1 MDRWI
6 APSDENLI
14 EGRAVAVI
22 GYGNQ
27 GRPHALNLRDS
38 GAKVV
43 VGVRDGGPSATRARA
58 DGLAVK
64 DIGDAAAEAEFVMV
78 ATPDE
83 SMAELFTARIAPRL
97 SAGQILLFAHGF
109 NVHFGFISPPNFVDV
124 GLVSPK
130 GAGVWVRR
138 SFEEGGG
145 LPAMVAVHQDAT
157 GWAWER
163 VQAYASGIGSAR
175 AGLLKTTFREET
187 ECDLFGEQAVLCG
200 GIPAIIRAG
209 YQTLVEAG
217 YSPEAAWFETVYE
230 AKLIVDLL
238 LAKGERGMAEA
249 ISNTAEFG
257 GELAADLLVDDAT
270 RERIRGILERIQSGE
285 FAKQWMSE
293 ASTWHPSRSA
303 TTDAVRIEV
312 LGRVPSLRARLG
324 AEARSNQP

>member
-1 MDRWI
+1 MNRWI

-14 EGRAVAVI
+14 EGMTVAVI

-43 VGVRDGGPSATRARA
+43 AGVREGGPSESRAVA
-58 DGLAVK
+58 DGLTTKNIEDAV
-64 DIGDAAAEAEFVMV
+64 DEAEFVMV

-83 SMAELFTARIAPRL
+83 TMAELYAARIAARL

-109 NVHFGFISPPNFVDV
+109 NVHFGFISPPEFVDV

-138 SFEEGGG
+138 TYEDGGG

-157 GWAWER
+157 GRAWER

-175 AGLLKTTFREET
+175 AGLLQTTFREET

-200 GIPAIIRAG
+200 GIPAIIGAG
-209 YQTLVEAG
+209 FQTLIEAG

-257 GELAADLLVDDAT
+257 GELAADLLVDDT
-270 RERIRGILERIQSGE
+270 SRERMKAILERIQSGE
-285 FAKQWMSE
+285 FARRWMTE
-293 ASTWHPSRSA
+293 ASTWRPVRAAA
-303 TTDAVRIEV
+303 TDDVRNEV

-324 AEARSNQP
+324 ADP